1 LKIIKAEYESVVD
14 ANALVSKPP
23 NKQIP
28 TIAFIEKKIQ
38 ENEIANL
45 FRGILNVEDNEKVS
59 IAPGTIDIPIIGKS
73 KQKNLAA
80 LYGGESS

>member
-1 LKIIKAEYESVVD
+1 MKTIKAEYESVVD
-14 ANALVSKPP
+14 ANAPVSKPS

-45 FRGILNVEDNEKVS
+45 FRGILNVEDNEK
-59 IAPGTIDIPIIGKS
+59 
-73 KQKNLAA
+73 
-80 LYGGESS
+80 